1 MYPQK
6 KILRGKRV
14 FSDQRQSYTQVL
26 TSRSRKRE
34 RKKKNSKYKK
44 GGMRERTM
52 SLKP

>member
-34 RKKKNSKYKK
+34 KEKEFQIQKRLDE
-44 GGMRERTM
+44 G
-52 SLKP
+52 